1 MKLLDKLKNAL
12 FEEEEDQDEQEE
24 IVRERPTRPISRVVE
39 TEEIEEKEEF
49 NEYTYQS
56 PRLKEQ
62 KKIVEEQPKEE
73 VKKPEVPISTLEYPK
88 EEKKKGPIIFDDEDF
103 LSDTKEM
110 KYQQVPK
117 KEEKILYG
125 GYEGKEKEHA
135 KEKFKPS
142 PVISPVYGFVSQK
155 EEEYEQKNNQKTLE
169 HLFVDERK
177 KNVSFDSIRNKAY
190 GNQLYTYEEEIKKEE
205 PKKTSTINE
214 ANLFYEMQEVD
225 DKPGIEKITLGDAE
239 EYYEDLG
246 LEYEVDY
253 KDALKE
259 RMTRAQ
265 RNQDLS
271 DILEEELKEE
281 RKIKEEYKPSI
292 KDDFMEVEE
301 KNLYDLIDMMYDSK
315 E

>member
-12 FEEEEDQDEQEE
+12 FEEEE
-24 IVRERPTRPISRVVE
+24 
-39 TEEIEEKEEF
+39 EIEEQPEDIKKDLEIRQTRPVE
-49 NEYTYQS
+49 
-56 PRLKEQ
+56 
-62 KKIVEEQPKEE
+62 KIVPQPEQPVHQEE
-73 VKKPEVPISTLEYPK
+73 SPISMLEFEK
-88 EEKKKGPIIFDDEDF
+88 VEKKKGPIIFDDEDF
-103 LSDTKEM
+103 LSDPKEM
-110 KYQQVPK
+110 NYQEVPK

-125 GYEGKEKEHA
+125 GYEGKEKEHT

-142 PVISPVYGFVSQK
+142 PIISPVYGFVSKK
-155 EEEYEQKNNQKTLE
+155 EEEYEASTSKSLD
-169 HLFVDERK
+169 HLFLDERK
-177 KNVSFDSIRNKAY
+177 KEVSFDSIRNKAY
-190 GNQLYTYEEEIKKEE
+190 GQQLHTYDEEKKKEQE
-205 PKKTSTINE
+205 PKE
-214 ANLFYEMQEVD
+214 DDNLFYEMQEVD

-265 RNQDLS
+265 KNQDLS
-271 DILEEELKEE
+271 DTLEEELKEE
-281 RKIKEEYKPSI
+281 RKINEELQTRSKAN
-292 KDDFMEVEE
+292 DDLIEAEE

>member
-12 FEEEEDQDEQEE
+12 FEEEEEQE
-24 IVRERPTRPISRVVE
+24 E
-39 TEEIEEKEEF
+39 TEEIIRERPVSRVTEKEEVAEKP
-49 NEYTYQS
+49 EYSYSRVSQ
-56 PRLKEQ
+56 PV
-62 KKIVEEQPKEE
+62 KKVEPIITEEEPKEE
-73 VKKPEVPISTLEYPK
+73 IPISTLEYAK

-110 KYQQVPK
+110 SYQQVPK

-125 GYEGKEKEHA
+125 GYDGKEKDHA

-142 PVISPVYGFVSQK
+142 PVISPVYGFISKK
-155 EEEYEQKNNQKTLE
+155 EPEYESNAKPKNLD

-177 KNVSFDSIRNKAY
+177 KTVSFDSIRNKAY
-190 GNQLYTYEEEIKKEE
+190 GNQLYTYDEEKKKDE
-205 PKKTSTINE
+205 PKQDISLDDS
-214 ANLFYEMQEVD
+214 NLFYEMQEVD

-253 KDALKE
+253 KDALKD
-259 RMTRAQ
+259 RMTRTKK
-265 RNQDLS
+265 NQDLS
-271 DILEEELKEE
+271 EILEEE
-281 RKIKEEYKPSI
+281 IKEEEKIKSEYKSSP
-292 KDDFMEVEE
+292 KDDFIEAEE

>member
-12 FEEEEDQDEQEE
+12 FEEEEEQE
-24 IVRERPTRPISRVVE
+24 E
-39 TEEIEEKEEF
+39 TEEIIRERPVSRVTEKEEVAEKP
-49 NEYTYQS
+49 EYSYSRVSQ
-56 PRLKEQ
+56 PV
-62 KKIVEEQPKEE
+62 KKVEPIITEEEPKEE
-73 VKKPEVPISTLEYPK
+73 IPISTLEYAK

-110 KYQQVPK
+110 SYQQVPK

-125 GYEGKEKEHA
+125 GYDGKEKDHA

-142 PVISPVYGFVSQK
+142 PVISPVYGFISKK
-155 EEEYEQKNNQKTLE
+155 EPEYESNAKPKNLD

-177 KNVSFDSIRNKAY
+177 KTVSFDSIRNKAY
-190 GNQLYTYEEEIKKEE
+190 GNQLYTYDEENKKDE
-205 PKKTSTINE
+205 PKQDISLDDS
-214 ANLFYEMQEVD
+214 NLFYEMQEVD

-253 KDALKE
+253 KDALKD
-259 RMTRAQ
+259 RMTRTKK
-265 RNQDLS
+265 NQDLS
-271 DILEEELKEE
+271 EILEEE
-281 RKIKEEYKPSI
+281 IKEEEKIKSEYKSSP
-292 KDDFMEVEE
+292 KDDFIEAEE